1 MDQKVLDFLAK
12 EKVCVLAVILPDGF
26 PHTATMHFAHQDG
39 SIYLSTR
46 STSKKASN
54 LSSGNIKAS
63 ITVGISEEEW
73 VTVQMDGQ
81 LEKVE
86 DKPAKSIILAKY
98 PDDEKHFDATA
109 IFLKF
114 TPTWWR
120 YSDFKSTPPIFLA
133 SE

>member
-1 MDQKVLDFLAK
+1 MEQKVLDFLAK

-46 STSKKASN
+46 STSKKASG
-54 LSSGNIKAS
+54 LISGNTKAS
-63 ITVGISEEEW
+63 ITVGICEEEW
-73 VTVQMDGQ
+73 TTMQMDGQ

-86 DKPAKSIILAKY
+86 DQPA
-98 PDDEKHFDATA
+98 PV
-109 IFLKF
+109 
-114 TPTWWR
+114 WWR